1 MQGMDMVSEGGSGD
15 GPARALVVD
24 DEPLAIERI
33 RAALALVDG
42 VEFAGGC
49 ASGAEAVD
57 AIARVAPDLVF
68 LDVQMPGMD
77 GFDVIAAVGAE
88 AMPVVV
94 FVTAYDEHAL
104 RAFQVHAADYL
115 LKPFD
120 DRRFEECV
128 RHALERVHARRTHEM
143 APVLRRVLDALGRG
157 SGGQSGRPITRLLVR
172 KRDHMHF
179 VEVDDIDWLEAAGN
193 YVRLRVGNASHLIRA
208 SLTDLSTQL
217 DPTWFV
223 RIHRSTI
230 VNVRRIREVQ
240 PWTAGDYVAILHDDR
255 TLRVSRTYRDDLL
268 KTLV

>member
-1 MQGMDMVSEGGSGD
+1 MVSQGGGAEE
-15 GPARALVVD
+15 PARALVVD

-33 RAALALVDG
+33 RSALASVDG
-42 VEFAGGC
+42 VEFVGAC
-49 ASGAEAVD
+49 SSGAEAVD
-57 AIARVAPDLVF
+57 ALARVAPDLVF

-77 GFDVIAAVGAE
+77 GFDVIAAVGPE

-104 RAFQVHAADYL
+104 RAFEVHAADYL

-120 DRRFEECV
+120 DRRFEECA
-128 RHALERVHARRTHEM
+128 RHALERVHARRTQEM
-143 APVLRRVLDALGRG
+143 APVLRRVLDTVGRG
-157 SGGQSGRPITRLLVR
+157 SAGESGRPITRLLVR
-172 KRDHMHF
+172 KQDHLHF

-193 YVRLRVGNASHLIRA
+193 YVRLRVGAATHLIRA
-208 SLTDLSTQL
+208 SLTDLATQL
-217 DPTWFV
+217 DSTWFV

-255 TLRVSRTYRDDLL
+255 TLRVSRTYRERLL
-268 KTLV
+268 QTLV